1 MRHFRPRPLP
11 TWSPG
16 GDEEEG
22 EEEGEE
28 GEEEEGE
35 GGAGAEGEEGDEE
48 DVIDELEDADNDTI
62 SWEDEE
68 EEGDIML
75 LNDTSRETTPE
86 ERLLRSVASIHEVS
100 FLVL

>member
-22 EEEGEE
+22 EEGEE
-28 GEEEEGE
+28 GGEKDGEEEE
-35 GGAGAEGEEGDEE
+35 AGAEGEEGDED
-48 DVIDELEDADNDTI
+48 DVIDELEGADNETI
-62 SWEDEE
+62 SWEDDD

-86 ERLLRSVASIHEVS
+86 ERLLRSVI
-100 FLVL
+100 